1 MTCSPINGI
10 EVFLAIVQEGSLRAA
25 ARALGV
31 GAPAVSHRLKA
42 LERRIGVD
50 LFVRTT
56 RSIELTDAGRTLL
69 AGAAPAF
76 NDMLEAIEGTKTIGR
91 SNTGTLRLTLP
102 RSAYKMIIAPVL
114 ADFQTL
120 YPQVCLDL
128 SINEGLVDIVRDGF
142 HAGFRLGDRLT
153 TDMIAVR
160 LTGPLTPCY
169 SAAPAYLDAHGRPG
183 HPRDLLHHRCVRY
196 RFVTANRIWDWT
208 FVEDEQTKTVDTPT
222 NLVFDSMQSVMQAVR
237 DGHGIGWSLRP
248 VIHDHIAAGTLE
260 TVLDDYVAKLPPF
273 YLYYPQQN
281 RRHEVLRLFIDFL
294 TSKREVYAA
303 AYSYEATSVAG
314 DATAEELNQVA

>member
-1 MTCSPINGI
+1 MTRAPINGI
-10 EVFLAIVQEGSLRAA
+10 EVFLAIVREGSLRAA

-42 LERRIGVD
+42 LERKIGVD

-69 AGAAPAF
+69 AGTAPAF
-76 NDMLEAIEGTKTIGR
+76 NDMLDAIEGTKAIGK

-114 ADFQTL
+114 PDFQDL
-120 YPQVCLDL
+120 YPDVCLDL

-153 TDMIAVR
+153 TDMVAVR

-169 SAAPAYLDAHGRPG
+169 SAAPSYLSANGRPQ
-183 HPRDLLHHRCVRY
+183 HPRDLLHHKCVRY
-196 RFVTANRIWDWT
+196 KFVTANRIWDWT
-208 FVEDEQTKTVDTPT
+208 FVEDGQTKTVDPPT
-222 NLVFDSMQSVMQAVR
+222 KLVFDSMQSVMQAVR

-248 VIHDHIAAGTLE
+248 VIQDHIEDGTLE
-260 TVLDDYVAKLPPF
+260 TLLDDYVAKLPPF

-281 RRHEVLRLFIDFL
+281 RRLKLLRLFIDFL
-294 TSKREVYAA
+294 VSKREIYAA
-303 AYSYEATSVAG
+303 AFS
-314 DATAEELNQVA
+314 